1 MNDNGKIIINEV
13 DSPEAKEDLKVKIV
27 VIGDSGVGKT
37 NLIKRFITN
46 TFDQRTKSTVGVEFI
61 TKTYKIKDNY
71 FKVEIWDTAGQERY
85 KSITSV
91 YYKGAKGALV
101 VYDITSKL
109 SFGNIEKWMNEIREK
124 TSPDLKLMLIGNKV
138 DLTEYR
144 EVPNETAMQKAKEF
158 GIAFMETSALDAT
171 NVKEAFYDLLREIYK
186 QFKNNTNNNDDLKG
200 NKGID
205 LDTYEKKKKVTCCN
219 FL

>member
-1 MNDNGKIIINEV
+1 MGDEDYEGE
-13 DSPEAKEDLKVKIV
+13 DAKMCKVV
-27 VIGDSGVGKT
+27 LLGESGVGKT
-37 NLIKRFITN
+37 SIISRFINDVFEEGLVTTTGASYAGKN
-46 TFDQRTKSTVGVEFI
+46 MIF
-61 TKTYKIKDNY
+61 KDYQNQVVR
-71 FKVEIWDTAGQERY
+71 FEIWDTAGQERY

-205 LDTYEKKKKVTCCN
+205 LDTYEKKKKVACCN